1 MPPSSRILSYT
12 PFPTPTLVP
21 AAKPIVGPLP
31 VARAAGM
38 LGTAPAPS
46 SAQSGAA
53 SPNAVVQINTG
64 RGRLVTLPAPMS
76 DLFVADPGI
85 ADVQVRSPTQLYV
98 FGKAP
103 GETTVYATTKAGK
116 VVYSS
121 TVRVGNTLDSVQQML
136 SLALPAARRS
146 EERSVGRE
154 C

>member
-1 MPPSSRILSYT
+1 MLFRAMVVFLVFFFKQKTAYEMRISDWSSDMCSSD
-12 PFPTPTLVP
+12 
-21 AAKPIVGPLP
+21 
-31 VARAAGM
+31 
-38 LGTAPAPS
+38 LGTTPAPS
-46 SAQSGAA
+46 AAQTVAA

-103 GETTVYATTKAGK
+103 GESTVYATTKAGK

-121 TVRVGNTLDSVQQML
+121 TVRVGNTIDAVQQML